1 MFYYNN
7 LYKWLD
13 GNAPNEFGMRDLGY
27 YVGYQICENYYN
39 QADNKENAIKT
50 MIELDYTNE
59 SEVENFINK
68 ANYFSKSLDSL
79 YQTFESKRP
88 TVIRIKQFENNS
100 QNVDPKTKE
109 ITIEFSQALNGH
121 NTGVDFGEL
130 GQDAFP
136 KGTLSERKWTADN
149 KSWTIPV
156 ELEPN
161 KVYQIFISNNFR
173 TQESIPL
180 KSYLIEFK
188 TANK

>member
-1 MFYYNN
+1 
-7 LYKWLD
+7 
-13 GNAPNEFGMRDLGY
+13 
-27 YVGYQICENYYN
+27 
-39 QADNKENAIKT
+39 

-59 SEVENFINK
+59 SEVENFIKK

-136 KGTLSERKWTADN
+136 KGTLNERKWSTDN

-180 KSYLIEFK
+180 KPYLIEFK